1 MNFDNLESKLLS
13 LLKEK
18 ENTIIAIDGKSGVGK
33 TRIIKNLKN
42 IYGSNMIVCTSE
54 KFVSIIVN
62 ALKSETNPISVFKTM
77 EESILVIED
86 IDCGLIGKQITQR
99 RIAHILQNLLEDYK
113 IIITGIELN
122 KRIPDV
128 INNIEKHLIF
138 LELE

>member
-1 MNFDNLESKLLS
+1 MNFDNFENKLLS
-13 LLKEK
+13 LLTEK
-18 ENTIIAIDGKSGVGK
+18 ENAVIAIDGKSGVGK
-33 TRIIKNLKN
+33 TRIIKKLKK
-42 IYGSNMIVCTSE
+42 IYGSDMAVWTSE
-54 KFVSIIVN
+54 KFVSIIIN
-62 ALKSETNPISVFKTM
+62 ALKSEINPISAFKTM
-77 EESILVIED
+77 GESILVIED

-99 RIAHILQNLLEDYK
+99 SISRIFRNLLEDYK